1 MQFTRPAGTFT
12 CYIHISRVVLKGKK
26 LSFCLHSVTFC
37 STCCVSIAEECQMD
51 QNQMIIPIIVGAAL
65 AGLVL
70 ITLVAYLIGKRRSH
84 AGYQAI

>member
-1 MQFTRPAGTFT
+1 M
-12 CYIHISRVVLKGKK
+12 
-26 LSFCLHSVTFC
+26 HSVTFC
-37 STCCVSIAEECQMD
+37 STCLSIAEECQMD

>member
-1 MQFTRPAGTFT
+1 
-12 CYIHISRVVLKGKK
+12 
-26 LSFCLHSVTFC
+26 
-37 STCCVSIAEECQMD
+37 MD

-70 ITLVAYLIGKRRSH
+70 STLVAYLIGKRRSH